1 MLVDISA
8 TPAFGWRT
16 NYELQVFRGGHWTI
30 SSVFDDRDRALI
42 EARRLDRTG
51 KMVRLR
57 EDSTDK
63 AGKGRG
69 LRTIYI
75 SATIKNNWREE
86 RSKIATRGTRARSG
100 GFAADTLD
108 PSPKPIN
115 PYYLASIFF
124 LVVFLGLG
132 AIFALRSLYAL
143 V

>member
-8 TPAFGWRT
+8 TPAFGWQT
-16 NYELQVFRGGHWTI
+16 SYELQVFRGGHWTI

-63 AGKGRG
+63 AGKSRG

-75 SATIKNNWREE
+75 SATIRDNWRAE
-86 RSKIATRGTRARSG
+86 RTKIAARGTRTRSG
-100 GFAADTLD
+100 SFSGETLA
-108 PSPKPIN
+108 PLPKPIN

-124 LVVFLGLG
+124 LVVFLGIG
-132 AIFALRSLYAL
+132 AIFALRTLSTMI
-143 V
+143 